1 MLAELEYATL
11 ISRLVVGAFLP
22 DLLTFGYER
31 VCRWAWT
38 EAQGKEERRAT
49 PRWKDQA
56 HAQGQER
63 QYSGLR
69 ASQRGVFSGAQE
81 PGDYV
86 TPVRHCPRPPA
97 GLGTLGLAR
106 CVWGPFF
113 LSSPPFPAPVGVV
126 ACTIRA
132 GIGREEPNA
141 NPHLPEPETRV
152 NMMGALMMG
161 PFAIIKE
168 LLGPGV
174 RTPSPHVWLRLLAF
188 VARIAFL
195 NTARSRPFVRAA
207 LQEAPRPGLLL
218 RLRCNHRDDDPA
230 SAGRR
235 DDELPHRRRRR
246 VIRAF
251 GCR

>member
-22 DLLTFGYER
+22 DLLTLDLRTRLSLGLDRSARKRRKARHATLER
-31 VCRWAWT
+31 SSSRARARKAILWT
-38 EAQGKEERRAT
+38 AGISTWSIFWCTRTWRL
-49 PRWKDQA
+49 R
-56 HAQGQER
+56 H
-63 QYSGLR
+63 SR
-69 ASQRGVFSGAQE
+69 ASLS
-81 PGDYV
+81 P
-86 TPVRHCPRPPA
+86 PPA

-113 LSSPPFPAPVGVV
+113 LSSPPFPSPVGVV

-161 PFAIIKE
+161 PFAIITE